1 MDYLSVYTVS
11 TLICCSSKLSILI
24 LHFCFPFS
32 YWLSKFGSYVRG
44 DDNVLL
50 DITMFKKSLINEYPE
65 SEKKVK
71 RLIGRAAL

>member
-24 LHFCFPFS
+24 LHFFPFS

-50 DITMFKKSLINEYPE
+50 DITLFKKSLINEYPE
-65 SEKKVK
+65 SENKIK
-71 RLIGRAAL
+71 RLIGRSAL